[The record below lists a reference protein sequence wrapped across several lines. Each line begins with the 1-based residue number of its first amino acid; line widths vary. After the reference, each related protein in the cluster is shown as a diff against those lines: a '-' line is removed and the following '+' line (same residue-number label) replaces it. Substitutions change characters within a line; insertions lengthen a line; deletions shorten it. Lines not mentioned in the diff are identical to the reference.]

1 MRTHQPRH
9 SAAEREALLLPA
21 PPSGQLRSDVVLL
34 ARSTTVKRFLADP
47 YPDRHVGRRCQGSG
61 RSVEVCG
68 TSSGREA
75 VQLCRIAQGVLTV
88 RRVVVTQ
95 SLARRPHQAVRDRP
109 DEQ

>member
-21 PPSGQLRSDVVLL
+21 PPGGQLRSDVVLL
-34 ARSTTVKRFLADP
+34 ARSTTVERFLADP

-61 RSVEVCG
+61 RSVEVWHIQR
-68 TSSGREA
+68 REA